1 MKKRN
6 PAQKHKLLD
15 EQIHA
20 VVRHF
25 YVRPSVDGRRTEL
38 SSSEFFACS
47 VLGRKRR
54 CTMTELAEECG
65 LALSSMTGV
74 IDRLVVKKCARRFR
88 DEADRRRVFVELDKQ
103 GEGIYR
109 KLLEGEMEAI
119 IAMMD
124 ALEPSE

>member
-1 MKKRN
+1 
-6 PAQKHKLLD
+6 
-15 EQIHA
+15 
-20 VVRHF
+20 
-25 YVRPSVDGRRTEL
+25 
-38 SSSEFFACS
+38 
-47 VLGRKRR
+47 
-54 CTMTELAEECG
+54 MTELAEECG

-124 ALEPSE
+124 ALEPSEQDILLRLLGKSMASLQKSV